1 MKTILKI
8 SLLAN
13 SIALFFAWAYVTAL
27 PIDFWFR
34 APAQWACC
42 LLAAVVSA
50 ELWVVTL
57 KKE

>member
-13 SIALFFAWAYVTAL
+13 IVALFFAWAYVTAL

-34 APAQWACC
+34 APAQWACY
-42 LLAAVVSA
+42 LLAAMVSA
-50 ELWVVTL
+50 ELWAVTL

>member
-1 MKTILKI
+1 MKTTLKI
-8 SLLAN
+8 SLQAN
-13 SIALFFAWAYVTAL
+13 IVAIFFAWAYVTAL

-34 APAQWACC
+34 APAQWACY

-50 ELWVVTL
+50 ELWAVTL

>member
-1 MKTILKI
+1 MKTTLKI

-13 SIALFFAWAYVTAL
+13 IVALFFAWAYVTAL

-34 APAQWACC
+34 APAQWACY

-50 ELWVVTL
+50 ELWAVTL

>member
-1 MKTILKI
+1 MKTTLKI

-13 SIALFFAWAYVTAL
+13 IIALFFAWAYVTAL

-34 APAQWACC
+34 APAQWACY